1 VPSHDHCCQF
11 HCEQKESEPRQQ
23 LQKQLF
29 EAYKKVEGLQ
39 TQNIARRLKPDQK
52 TALIA
57 ALSPF
62 AGQKVYIFCS
72 TSAWDCTPFATD
84 FLETFKQAGWQPT
97 DVIRYGIV
105 MGYDAVGIEVL
116 INPQMAD
123 SAGQVSMPSV
133 VTLITTLVQTGLM
146 PTPALGRMPEV
157 ELDTIYFRIGRISPP
172 K

>member
-1 VPSHDHCCQF
+1 
-11 HCEQKESEPRQQ
+11 
-23 LQKQLF
+23 
-29 EAYKKVEGLQ
+29 
-39 TQNIARRLKPDQK
+39 
-52 TALIA
+52 
-57 ALSPF
+57 
-62 AGQKVYIFCS
+62 
-72 TSAWDCTPFATD
+72 
-84 FLETFKQAGWQPT
+84 
-97 DVIRYGIV
+97 